1 MSAGQAKPM
10 APVPPQPGD
19 VAVIMYTSGTTGL
32 PKGVIISHSNI
43 VHAVVGTKDRLL
55 TYLPNGKMAGHVF
68 QAYLPLAHIM
78 EMVLEIA
85 CVSHGVVCGYGNPHT
100 LTPAGI
106 KLKTGTCQGDAA
118 TLRPTMMVFAPAIL
132 DKVQVALHAKISSS
146 SPIVQTLFKW
156 GLAAGESNFFQ
167 GVVGAPWYYN
177 KIVFKKV
184 QALLGGRV
192 VFAATGSAPLAPQTQ
207 RFIQTAFNAPTR
219 QGYGLTETCATS
231 CIQVGCDN
239 SSGVVGPPTSSCA
252 IKLLDWAEGNYLNSD
267 EHDPAVGMRRG
278 EVLIGGPTVCMGY
291 LVDPSKPDPDVI
303 KKNNEDF
310 SVDADGMRW
319 FHTGDIGQI
328 NKDGC
333 LQIIDRKKD
342 LVKLQQGEYVALSKV
357 ESALKSCPLVEVPLC
372 YGRSSESYCVA
383 LVCPVHA
390 QLKALGDEMGLRG
403 KNHEELCA
411 DAKVVAE
418 VTRRCQAA
426 CKGKL
431 VGFEIPKKIGLVSET
446 WTPENDLLTAAM
458 KLKRIPICK
467 KHAAE
472 LDVLYK

>member
-1 MSAGQAKPM
+1 
-10 APVPPQPGD
+10 
-19 VAVIMYTSGTTGL
+19 
-32 PKGVIISHSNI
+32 
-43 VHAVVGTKDRLL
+43 
-55 TYLPNGKMAGHVF
+55 
-68 QAYLPLAHIM
+68 
-78 EMVLEIA
+78 
-85 CVSHGVVCGYGNPHT
+85 
-100 LTPAGI
+100 
-106 KLKTGTCQGDAA
+106 
-118 TLRPTMMVFAPAIL
+118 
-132 DKVQVALHAKISSS
+132 
-146 SPIVQTLFKW
+146 
-156 GLAAGESNFFQ
+156 
-167 GVVGAPWYYN
+167 
-177 KIVFKKV
+177 
-184 QALLGGRV
+184 
-192 VFAATGSAPLAPQTQ
+192 
-207 RFIQTAFNAPTR
+207 
-219 QGYGLTETCATS
+219 
-231 CIQVGCDN
+231 
-239 SSGVVGPPTSSCA
+239 
-252 IKLLDWAEGNYLNSD
+252 
-267 EHDPAVGMRRG
+267 
-278 EVLIGGPTVCMGY
+278 
-291 LVDPSKPDPDVI
+291 VI

-357 ESALKSCPLVEVPLC
+357 RMWCGDSISSHPRCQSRSDTSHVIGLLVRRSDAHGPLSTHTWPALVCSTRPTPVRPVQVESALKSCPLVEVHLC